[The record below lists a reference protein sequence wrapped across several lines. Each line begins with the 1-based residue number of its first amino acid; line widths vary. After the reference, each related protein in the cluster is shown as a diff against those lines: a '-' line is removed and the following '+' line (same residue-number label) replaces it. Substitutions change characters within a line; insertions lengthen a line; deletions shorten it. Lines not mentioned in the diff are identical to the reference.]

1 LYPATFPAPLTNV
14 GSAVELV
21 VVVVVA
27 EVGVTVVTT
36 TVVQV
41 DLPPLVV
48 TVVMQVELD
57 VVGLATQM
65 LCLHSQA
72 YG

>member
-1 LYPATFPAPLTNV
+1 M
-14 GSAVELV
+14 GSAVEL